1 MAFASYIHRTCTGS
15 AGLRARAKRGALL
28 SLSPVLGLLT
38 IALLV
43 LPAIPAS
50 GKQGAASQ
58 WARLAVDPERNEIY
72 ALSPRE
78 NDVRIFDQHGME
90 VFAFEGFVSSR
101 DIAAGDDG
109 DILILTKR
117 YKTSTIHRLNYRG
130 EKISEITLQNVP
142 EEFSE
147 VAPDRLVYRHGLL
160 YLVDSGLLTVIVAD
174 ADGSFIR
181 GHDLEALL
189 LELAGE
195 EEDAEKAEEA
205 EDEVQQLQTELTGFD
220 VDADGNLLF
229 SIATL
234 FTAYRLSPEGEL
246 WSFGRPGSG
255 RGKFGIAAGVAAASS
270 GHILIADRLRCVV
283 LIFNPDLSFEA
294 EFGYRGGH
302 RSNLIAPDDVASDA
316 NGNIYVSQAR
326 SLGVSVFRMVDD

>member
-1 MAFASYIHRTCTGS
+1 MAFAPYIHRTCTGS

-28 SLSPVLGLLT
+28 RLRPVLGLLT

-50 GKQGAASQ
+50 GPQGAAFQYRLANFSGPVLSQ

-117 YKTSTIHRLNYRG
+117 YKTSTIHRCNYRG

-142 EEFSE
+142 EAFSE
-147 VAPDRLVYRHGLL
+147 VAPDRLVYRRGLL
-160 YLVDSGLLTVIVAD
+160 YLADTGLLTVPCVEVGND
-174 ADGSFIR
+174 EFQGQFRERSGTFVL
-181 GHDLEALL
+181 DLDIHSL
-189 LELAGE
+189 
-195 EEDAEKAEEA
+195 
-205 EDEVQQLQTELTGFD
+205 QQAVT
-220 VDADGNLLF
+220 
-229 SIATL
+229 
-234 FTAYRLSPEGEL
+234 
-246 WSFGRPGSG
+246 
-255 RGKFGIAAGVAAASS
+255 
-270 GHILIADRLRCVV
+270 
-283 LIFNPDLSFEA
+283 
-294 EFGYRGGH
+294 
-302 RSNLIAPDDVASDA
+302 
-316 NGNIYVSQAR
+316 
-326 SLGVSVFRMVDD
+326 